1 MFTNEELPMVAV
13 VALLA
18 SGYDVT
24 KIDKCA
30 IRWCEPGQH
39 LHITARM
46 KPELPEKIEI
56 IFTTALPI
64 EEDEE

>member
-1 MFTNEELPMVAV
+1 MVAV

-30 IRWCEPGQH
+30 VRWCEPGQH

-56 IFTTALPI
+56 IFTAPV
-64 EEDEE
+64 EEEE

>member
-1 MFTNEELPMVAV
+1 MFNNEELPMVAV

-30 IRWCEPGQH
+30 VRWCEPGQH

-56 IFTTALPI
+56 IFTAPV
-64 EEDEE
+64 EEEE